1 MAQKVYS
8 INDLLTPVASILR
21 SLILL
26 SVPFYSV
33 HVNGDDTMS
42 DDDLPGNDIV
52 SINLSQYCFVDDKCS
67 VVFQICNGN

>member
-1 MAQKVYS
+1 M
-8 INDLLTPVASILR
+8 
-21 SLILL
+21 
-26 SVPFYSV
+26 
-33 HVNGDDTMS
+33 HVNGDDIMS